1 MESAISYIPIDRRQ
15 ALARGERLPDRTSG
29 AALFA
34 DISGFTPLTEA
45 LTRRLGPRYGAE
57 ELTRHLNRVYDALID
72 EVDRYGGSVIS
83 FSGDAITCWFDDGS
97 QADPASRYAAL
108 RATTCALAMQA
119 AMKPLAVISLPDEE
133 TVKLAMKVAIA
144 SGPARRFL
152 VGDEAI
158 QLVDTLAGGTLV
170 RMAVAEHHA
179 NQGEVVLDATTA
191 AQLGDALQV
200 LEWRTDAETGDRF
213 ALVGGLA
220 ASPAEPPSLLAP
232 SAPLPEAQA
241 RAWLLPAVYER
252 ISEGLGEILT
262 ELRPAVALFLRFDGI
277 DYEGDDAAGKK
288 LDAFIRWVQSVLVQ
302 YEGFLLQLS
311 IGDKGSYLYAAFGAP
326 LAHEDDA
333 RRAVSA
339 ALDLRAPP
347 PALNFIRSVQIG
359 ISQGTMRTGPY
370 GGMTRRTYGVL
381 GDEVNLAA
389 RLMQHAG
396 PGEVLVS
403 GRVQQAAPGAFAW
416 EPLPP
421 IRVKGKREP
430 VIVARLLGKQHGQA
444 AATFY
449 AGALVGR
456 DAELAQLTHF
466 VQPIF
471 EGRFVGLMYV
481 YGEPGIGK
489 SRLVYEMRQ
498 RLEREP
504 LLKWFTCP
512 AEGILRQ
519 SLNPFQYFLREY
531 FEQNADSSEEKNKAR
546 FDALLDAFIADLQ
559 RVDFP
564 PQYAAKALE
573 LAQELERTRSFL
585 GALAG
590 GLRWEGSLYEQVE
603 PKLRFENTLTAAK
616 ALILAESLWRPV
628 VLHVE
633 DAHLLDADSELFLK
647 TLTRNVEAYHFT
659 VLLTSRYRD
668 DGSRYALDVD
678 ADVPQSAIDL
688 NQLSPDGIRA
698 MAGQVLG
705 SALDDELAG
714 FLAEKTNGNPFFVE
728 QLALDLRERGLLS
741 TTAIPAHDGQ
751 EATQVTSLTDRIRIE
766 EVPANINAVLVARL
780 DRLAAQIKALVQTA
794 AVLGQE
800 FEVWVLSRMLREDER
815 LPVKVKQA
823 EAEAIWSA
831 LSETRYL
838 FKHALLRDAA
848 YDMQLRA
855 RLRELHALAG
865 AAIEQVYADDVAAHV
880 AILAYH
886 WGAAGDAVKEAHY
899 SVLAGQQALRISA
912 FRDAL
917 RYLKRSLELLP
928 DEGDSDLVA
937 LIFSGSASTANMRA
951 QLYYWLGEAYDGLGE
966 LREAQQSFQVSLGLA
981 RACDNRQGMT
991 GALSYLGGL
1000 ALRLG
1005 EAEQAETHLK
1015 EGLALAREIDDQPGI
1030 ATALLRLG
1038 YIAIARGEYPQAKQF
1053 LGESVALARVTNL
1066 QVVMANALNALG
1078 VVGTHTKALQ
1088 EAQHYLEEAQTVF
1101 KAIGNRRGVILTL
1114 GNMGQVTSS
1123 LGHHAE
1129 AKSLYREALD
1139 LSLEIGDRRLR
1150 AALLDNLGE
1159 VAYELGDNAQ
1169 AEHDFSESLRL
1180 ALEIGAVPSA
1190 LLTLAGMTRLR
1201 ARAGHSEQALEWLGL
1216 TLNHPACDDETR
1228 QRGDPLLAE
1237 LRASLPPDVVEA
1249 ALERGRAQSL
1259 EAVASEILKK

>member
-119 AMKPLAVISLPDEE
+119 AMKPLAVISLLDEE

-200 LEWRTDAETGDRF
+200 LEWRTGAETGDRF

-277 DYEGDDAAGKK
+277 DYEGDDTAGKK

-573 LAQELERTRSFL
+573 LARELERTRSFL

-603 PKLRFENTLTAAK
+603 PKLRFENTLTAGK

-647 TLTRNVEAYHFT
+647 TLTRNVEAYHFA

-668 DGSRYALDVD
+668 DGSRYTLGVD
-678 ADVPQSAIDL
+678 PDVPQSAIDL
-688 NQLSPDGIRA
+688 NQLSPEGVRA

-705 SALDDELAG
+705 SELDGELAA
-714 FLAEKTNGNPFFVE
+714 FLADKTNGNPFFVE

-741 TTAIPAHDGQ
+741 TTTIPAHDGQ
-751 EATQVTSLTDRIRIE
+751 EATQVTSLTDRIRVE

-780 DRLAAQIKALVQTA
+780 DRLAAQIKAIVQTA

-831 LSETRYL
+831 LNETRYL

-865 AAIEQVYADDVAAHV
+865 AAIEQVYADDLAAHA

-886 WGAAGDAVKEAHY
+886 WGVAGDTAKEAHY
-899 SVLAGQQALRISA
+899 SAMAGQLALRTSA

-917 RYLKRSLELLP
+917 RYFKRALALLP
-928 DEGDSDLVA
+928 PDQREETEKRRAA
-937 LIFSGSASTANMRA
+937 LNYG
-951 QLYYWLGEAYDGLGE
+951 LGEAYIGLGE
-966 LREAQQSFQVSLGLA
+966 LQEAQPCFQVSLALA
-981 RACDNRQGMT
+981 RARSDRKAAAD
-991 GALSYLGGL
+991 ALSYLGGL

-1005 EAEQAETHLK
+1005 EVEQAEASLQ
-1015 EGLALAREIDDQPGI
+1015 EALLIVREIQDQR
-1030 ATALLRLG
+1030 ALSIILSRLG
-1038 YIAIARGEYPQAKQF
+1038 QIANARGEYVQARQF
-1053 LGESVALARVTNL
+1053 YEESLPLARAIGDQFT
-1066 QVVMANALNALG
+1066 MAIALNALG
-1078 VVGTHTKALQ
+1078 VVGLMVKTWE
-1088 EAQHYLEEAQTVF
+1088 EAQHNFEEAQTFF
-1101 KAIGNRRGVILTL
+1101 KATGNRPGAVMTL
-1114 GNMGQVTSS
+1114 GNLGMVASGLGQHV
-1123 LGHHAE
+1123 E
-1129 AKSLYREALD
+1129 AKRLYQDALA
-1139 LSLEIGDRRLR
+1139 LSLEIGDRRLK
-1150 AALLDNLGE
+1150 AALLDNLGDA
-1159 VAYELGDNAQ
+1159 AYVLGDDVQ
-1169 AEHDFSESLRL
+1169 AARDFGESLKL
-1180 ALEIGAVPSA
+1180 GLETGAIPSA
-1190 LLTLAGMTRLR
+1190 LLALAGIARLR
-1201 ARAGHSEQALEWLGL
+1201 ARAGDPEQALELLGL
-1216 TLNHPACDDETR
+1216 ALHHPACDDETR
-1228 QRGDPLLAE
+1228 QRGEPLLAE
-1237 LRASLPPDVVEA
+1237 LRAALPPEVFQA
-1249 ALERGRAQSL
+1249 ALERGRAKSL
-1259 EAVASEILKK
+1259 EATASEILKK

>member
-83 FSGDAITCWFDDGS
+83 FSGDAITCWFDEGAP
-97 QADPASRYAAL
+97 ADPASRYAAL
-108 RATTCALAMQA
+108 RAATCALAMQA
-119 AMKPLAVISLPDEE
+119 AMHLLAAVPLPDGE
-133 TVKLAMKVAIA
+133 TVTLAMKVAIA

-158 QLVDTLAGGTLV
+158 QLVDTLAGGTLA

-179 NQGEVVLDATTA
+179 NQGEAVVDETTV

-220 ASPAEPPSLLAP
+220 ASPAELPSLLAP
-232 SAPLPEAQA
+232 AAPLPEAQA

-262 ELRPAVALFLRFDGI
+262 ELRSAVALFLRFDGI
-277 DYEGDDAAGKK
+277 DYEGDDDAETK
-288 LDAFIRWVQSVLVQ
+288 LDNFIRWVQGILVR
-302 YEGFLLQLS
+302 YEGSLLQLT

-339 ALDLRAPP
+339 AHELRTL
-347 PALNFIRSVQIG
+347 PADLNFIRSVQIG

-396 PGEVLVS
+396 PGEVLVGS
-403 GRVQQAAPGAFAW
+403 HVQKAAGGGFAW
-416 EPLPP
+416 EVLSP
-421 IRVKGKREP
+421 IQVKGKREP
-430 VIVARLLGKQHGQA
+430 VKLARLLGTQQGQA
-444 AATFY
+444 AAAFY

-456 DAELAQLTHF
+456 DAELTQLTHF
-466 VQPIF
+466 VQPVF
-471 EGRFVGLMYV
+471 ESRFAGLMYV

-498 RLEREP
+498 QLERARP
-504 LLKWFTCP
+504 LKWFTCP

-531 FEQNADSSEEKNKAR
+531 FDQNADRTEEANKAR
-546 FDALLDAFIADLQ
+546 FDAVLDAFITDLHA
-559 RVDFP
+559 VDFP
-564 PQYAAKALE
+564 PAEQARAAE
-573 LAQELERTRSFL
+573 LTRELERTRSFL

-603 PKLRFENTLTAAK
+603 PKLRFENTLTACK
-616 ALILAESLWRPV
+616 ALILAESLWRSV
-628 VLHVE
+628 VLHIE
-633 DAHLLDADSELFLK
+633 DAHALDPDSETFVK
-647 TLTRNVEAYHFT
+647 TLTRNVEAYPFA

-668 DGSRYALDVD
+668 DGSRYTIDVD
-678 ADVPQSAIDL
+678 TDVPQSAIDL
-688 NQLSPDGIRA
+688 NQLSPDGVRA

-705 SALDDELAG
+705 SELDGELAV
-714 FLAEKTNGNPFFVE
+714 FLADKTNGNPFFVE

-780 DRLAAQIKALVQTA
+780 DRLAAQIKAIVQTA

-800 FEVWVLSRMLREDER
+800 FEVWVLSRMLMEDER

-865 AAIEQVYADDVAAHV
+865 AAIEQVYADDVAAHAAV
-880 AILAYH
+880 LAYH
-886 WGAAGDAVKEAHY
+886 WGAAGDATKEAHY
-899 SVLAGQQALRISA
+899 SELAGQQALRTSA

-917 RYLKRSLELLP
+917 RYFKRALALLP
-928 DEGDSDLVA
+928 PDQGDEAEKRRAA
-937 LIFSGSASTANMRA
+937 LNYG
-951 QLYYWLGEAYDGLGE
+951 LGEAYGGLGE
-966 LREAQQSFQVSLGLA
+966 LREAQPCFQVSLALA
-981 RACDNRQGMT
+981 RAHGDRKAT
-991 GALSYLGGL
+991 ADALSFLGGL

-1005 EAEQAETHLK
+1005 EVEQAETSLQEALLIVREIQDQRALSIILYRLGHIAMARG
-1015 EGLALAREIDDQPGI
+1015 ENVQARQSYEESLALARAIGDQV
-1030 ATALLRLG
+1030 TM
-1038 YIAIARGEYPQAKQF
+1038 AIALNS
-1053 LGESVALARVTNL
+1053 LGIMGVMVKTWDEARRR
-1066 QVVMANALNALG
+1066 
-1078 VVGTHTKALQ
+1078 
-1088 EAQHYLEEAQTVF
+1088 LEEAQTIF
-1101 KAIGNRRGVILTL
+1101 KATGNRSGVLLTL
-1114 GNMGQVTSS
+1114 INLGWLAAGLGQYV
-1123 LGHHAE
+1123 E
-1129 AKSLYREALD
+1129 AKRLYGEALA

-1150 AALLDNLGE
+1150 AVALDNLGDA
-1159 VAYELGDNAQ
+1159 AYTLGDDDQ
-1169 AEHDFSESLRL
+1169 AARDFGESLKL
-1180 ALEIGAVPSA
+1180 ALETGVIPSA
-1190 LLTLAGMTRLR
+1190 LLTLAGIARLR
-1201 ARAGHSEQALEWLGL
+1201 ARAGDPEQALELLGL
-1216 TLNHPACDDETR
+1216 ALHHPACDDDTR
-1228 QRGDPLLAE
+1228 QRGEPLLAE
-1237 LRASLPPDVVEA
+1237 LRAALPPEVVEA
-1249 ALERGRAQSL
+1249 ALERGRAKTL
-1259 EAVASEILKK
+1259 EEITGEILTRS

>member
-1 MESAISYIPIDRRQ
+1 MESAISYIPRDRRH
-15 ALARGERLPDRTSG
+15 ALASGKELPDRTSG

-72 EVDRYGGSVIS
+72 EVDHYGGSVIS
-83 FSGDAITCWFDDGS
+83 FSGDAITCWFDDSAPADAASPEGS
-97 QADPASRYAAL
+97 VRAA
-108 RATTCALAMQA
+108 ACALAMQTT
-119 AMKPLAVISLPDEE
+119 MQSLAVISLPGGE
-133 TVKLAMKVAIA
+133 TVRLAMKVAIA
-144 SGPARRFL
+144 SGPVRRFL
-152 VGDEAI
+152 VGDAAI
-158 QLVDTLAGGTLV
+158 QLIDTLAGDTLA
-170 RMAVAEHHA
+170 RMAVAEHYA
-179 NQGEVVLDATTA
+179 SQGEVVVDETTA
-191 AQLGDALQV
+191 VQLADALQV
-200 LEWRTDAETGDRF
+200 VDWRADAETGNRF
-213 ALVGGLA
+213 ALIGGLA
-220 ASPAEPPSLLAP
+220 ASLRELPSPLA
-232 SAPLPEAQA
+232 AGVPLSEAKA

-252 ISEGLGEILT
+252 ISQGLGEILT

-277 DYEGDDAAGKK
+277 DYEGDAAAGTK
-288 LDAFIRWVQSVLVQ
+288 LDSFIRWVQDILVR
-302 YEGFLLQLS
+302 YEGSLLQLS

-326 LAHEDDA
+326 LAHEDDS

-339 ALDLRAPP
+339 ALELRAPP
-347 PALNFIRSVQIG
+347 AELSFIRSVQIG

-381 GDEVNLAA
+381 GDDVNLAA
-389 RLMQHAG
+389 RLMQRAG

-403 GRVQQAAPGAFAW
+403 SHVQTAAGGVFAW
-416 EPLPP
+416 EVLSP
-421 IRVKGKREP
+421 IQVKGKREP
-430 VIVARLLGKQHGQA
+430 VKLARVLGKHQGQA
-444 AATFY
+444 AAAFY

-456 DAELAQLTHF
+456 ESELAQLTQF

-471 EGRFVGLMYV
+471 TSQFAGVMYM

-489 SRLVYEMRQ
+489 SRLVYEVRQ
-498 RLEREP
+498 QLERER
-504 LLKWFTCP
+504 LLRWFTCP

-519 SLNPFQYFLREY
+519 SLNPFQYFLRQY
-531 FEQNADSSEEKNKAR
+531 FDQTADNTEENKAR
-546 FDALLDAFIADLQ
+546 FDAVLDALIANLQ
-559 RVDFP
+559 RADFP
-564 PQYAAKALE
+564 LAYATRAAE
-573 LAQELERTRSFL
+573 IAHELERTRSFL

-603 PKLRFENTLTAAK
+603 PKLRFENTLTACK
-616 ALILAESLWRPV
+616 TLILAESLWCPV
-628 VLHVE
+628 VLHIE
-633 DAHLLDADSELFLK
+633 DAHALDPDSETFVK
-647 TLTRNVEAYHFT
+647 TLARNVEVYPFA

-668 DGSRYALDVD
+668 DGSRYTIDVD
-678 ADVPQSAIDL
+678 TDVPQSAIDL
-688 NQLSPDGIRA
+688 NQLSPSGIRA

-705 SALDDELAG
+705 GELDDELAA
-714 FLAEKTNGNPFFVE
+714 FLADKTNGNPFFVE

-741 TTAIPAHDGQ
+741 TMRISSRDAQ
-751 EATQVTSLTDRIRIE
+751 EAVHVTSLTDRTRIE
-766 EVPANINAVLVARL
+766 EVPASVNAVLVARL
-780 DRLAAQIKALVQTA
+780 DRLAAQIKAIVQTA

-800 FEVWVLSRMLREDER
+800 FEVWVLSRMLMEDVQ
-815 LPVKVKQA
+815 LPVKVKRA
-823 EAEAIWSA
+823 EADGVWSA

-886 WGAAGDAVKEAHY
+886 WGAAGDTVKEAHY

-937 LIFSGSASTANMRA
+937 LISSGSASTANMRA

-966 LREAQQSFQVSLGLA
+966 LREAQQSFQVSLDLA
-981 RACDNRQGMT
+981 RACGDRQGMT

-1005 EAEQAETHLK
+1005 EVEQAETHLK

-1114 GNMGQVTSS
+1114 GNVGQVTSS
-1123 LGHHAE
+1123 LRHYAD

-1169 AEHDFSESLRL
+1169 AEHDFSESLKL

-1190 LLTLAGMTRLR
+1190 LLTLAGMARLR
-1201 ARAGHSEQALEWLGL
+1201 GRAGHSKQALELLGL

-1237 LRASLPPDVVEA
+1237 LRASLPPEVVEA